1 MNLVFRVIKWSIVS
15 VLLLAALATSYF
27 TYVVMSFDTETLP
40 ENHGMVQSELFV
52 GSTKQQTLLV
62 GLGGS
67 EGGNAWASDYWKKQR
82 DRFIEKGYAF
92 LAIGYFGVKDTPKN
106 LDRIALE
113 SVYRAIKDAT
123 KHSAVDEQC
132 IAVMGGSKGAELA
145 LLLASYYPD
154 IKAVVGIVPGHAVFA
169 AITDAMTTSSY
180 SFNSNPLPF
189 VPVPISATPELLTGN
204 LRGAFE
210 KMLLDREAVETAAI
224 RVENINGA
232 VLLISARNDEIW
244 PSTTMSDLIMQRLED
259 NDFPFPYEHIA
270 YEGGHAAPLDHFD
283 VVEEFLQTH
292 VQSQDSSVCGAQNI
306 GR

>member
-1 MNLVFRVIKWSIVS
+1 MTVLVRVIKWSVIAA
-15 VLLLAALATSYF
+15 LLLAALTTSYF

-52 GSTKQQTLLV
+52 GSSKQQILLV

-82 DRFIEKGYAF
+82 DRFIAKGYAF
-92 LAIGYFGVKDTPKN
+92 LAIGYFGVNDTPKN

-113 SVYRAIKDAT
+113 GVYKAIKEAA
-123 KHSAVDEQC
+123 KHAAINEQC

-145 LLLASYYPD
+145 LLMASHYPD
-154 IKAVVGIVPGHAVFA
+154 INAVVGIVPSHAVFA

-180 SFNSNPLPF
+180 SFNGDPLPF

-232 VLLISARNDEIW
+232 VLLISAKNDEMW
-244 PSTTMSDLIMQRLED
+244 PSTPMSNLIMQRLKN

-283 VVEEFLQTH
+283 VVEDFLQTH
-292 VQSQDSSVCGAQNI
+292 VQSQDSLVCGSQSN
-306 GR
+306 RR

>member
-1 MNLVFRVIKWSIVS
+1 MNLLFRVIKWSIVA

-113 SVYRAIKDAT
+113 GVYRAIKEAT
-123 KHSAVDEQC
+123 KHAAVDEQC

-180 SFNSNPLPF
+180 SFNGNPLPF

-210 KMLLDREAVETAAI
+210 KMLLDREAVEAAAI

-232 VLLISARNDEIW
+232 VLLISARNDEMW
-244 PSTTMSDLIMQRLED
+244 PSTTMSNVIMQRLED

-292 VQSQDSSVCGAQNI
+292 VQSQDSSVCGAQDI